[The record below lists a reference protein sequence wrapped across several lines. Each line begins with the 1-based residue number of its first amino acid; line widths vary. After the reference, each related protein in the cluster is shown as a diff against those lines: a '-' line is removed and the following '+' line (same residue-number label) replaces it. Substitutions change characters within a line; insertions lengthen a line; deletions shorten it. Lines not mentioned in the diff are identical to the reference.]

1 MNEHTKKKIIAALK
15 RAGHTMAQTAIA
27 TIGTAA
33 VIESVNWHIVISA
46 SLLAGLLSLLKSI
59 ALGMPEV
66 IESEDSFIPEALD
79 ELTDNKEEF

>member
-1 MNEHTKKKIIAALK
+1 MDEQTKKKIIAALK

-33 VIESVNWHIVISA
+33 VIEAVNWHIVISA

-66 IESEDSFIPEALD
+66 IESEDNFLPETLD
-79 ELTDNKEEF
+79 ELTNNKEDI

>member
-1 MNEHTKKKIIAALK
+1 MDEQTKKKIIAALK

-33 VIESVNWHIVISA
+33 VIEAVNWHIVISA

-66 IESEDSFIPEALD
+66 IESEDNFLPEALD
-79 ELTDNKEEF
+79 ELTDNKEDF

>member
-1 MNEHTKKKIIAALK
+1 MDEQTKKKIIAALK

-33 VIESVNWHIVISA
+33 VIEAVNWHIVISA

-66 IESEDSFIPEALD
+66 IESEDNFLPEALD

>member
-1 MNEHTKKKIIAALK
+1 
-15 RAGHTMAQTAIA
+15 MAQTAIA

-33 VIESVNWHIVISA
+33 VIEAVNWHIVISA

-66 IESEDSFIPEALD
+66 IESEDNFLPEALD
-79 ELTDNKEEF
+79 ELTDNKEDF